1 MVQQIYNDNKIK
13 LIFMVNLN
21 LMNGGGMERTL
32 LNFIEYLPKEYKNV
46 FDIKVIQTDLY
57 DKIRMTEADVS
68 DILDRNN
75 VEIIKLESY
84 NKNLFNSK
92 IGLLNSF
99 INSITEKRR
108 NKKYSKLI
116 EDVTS
121 KADIIYLFHNSFSSQ
136 ISKGP
141 IVIGSFHERNPNP
154 KAYPRYK
161 RIFIRLGLRLIKSK
175 VLFKRIDYY
184 HYQALNLQHYVP
196 KNSFYIPLGIDTK
209 KFLLNRDNE
218 NVDNIIRILFVGRLV
233 KSKGIDMIIDVFNII
248 RSEGIYELHIVGS
261 GEMEYY
267 IKNLK
272 INGIIYHGQLN
283 DEALVQLYRY
293 CDIFV
298 FPSQS
303 DMYGL
308 VVLEAIA
315 SMEYAI
321 VNESLKGVFDD
332 FENLNVLEYSKHNL
346 NDIVNRIMRFKKNV
360 NRDNEEVS
368 FMIKEKYDWRVID
381 KKLYNKFK
389 ELLDMGLTNE

>member
-1 MVQQIYNDNKIK
+1 
-13 LIFMVNLN
+13 MVNLN

-32 LNFIEYLPKEYKNV
+32 LNFIKYMPKEYKNF

-57 DKIRMTEADVS
+57 DKIRMAETDVS
-68 DILDRNN
+68 DILERND

-99 INSITEKRR
+99 INALTEKKR
-108 NKKYSKLI
+108 NKKYLKLI

-154 KAYPRYK
+154 KAYPWFT
-161 RIFIRLGLRLIKSK
+161 RIFIRFGIRLIKSK
-175 VLFKRIDYY
+175 VLFQRIDYY

-196 KNSFYIPLGIDTK
+196 KNSFYIPLGIDIN
-209 KFLLNRDNE
+209 KFLLNKYNE
-218 NVDNIIRILFVGRLV
+218 NSGNIIRILFVGRLI

-248 RSEGIYELHIVGS
+248 RNKGIYELHIVGS
-261 GEMEYY
+261 GELEYY